1 MAAIRPRNAKVPFE
15 IHHDVLDRTE
25 SLDGEDQVMEE
36 SRDERNEVDVQEEE
50 YSDTSDEDEVVD
62 PVVQEDMAKFQETFK
77 GINERFRLIGRI
89 GEGRVLHIYN

>member
-1 MAAIRPRNAKVPFE
+1 MATIRPRNAKVPFE

-50 YSDTSDEDEVVD
+50 YSDTSDEDEVAD
-62 PVVQEDMAKFQETFK
+62 PVLQEDMIKFQDTFK

-89 GEGRVLHIYN
+89 GEGRLIHMCS

>member
-1 MAAIRPRNAKVPFE
+1 MATIRPRNAKVPFE

-36 SRDERNEVDVQEEE
+36 SRDERDEVDVQEEE
-50 YSDTSDEDEVVD
+50 YSDISDEDEVAD
-62 PVVQEDMAKFQETFK
+62 PALQEDMIKFQETFK

-89 GEGRVLHIYN
+89 GEGRLIHIYN